1 MSLTTKLN
9 AVNTILSTIGSA
21 PVNSLD
27 QTSADASIAELILDE
42 VSREV
47 QSRGWH
53 FNTEFNVP
61 LARDGD
67 TKIPVSSTMLKIDI
81 NDEYSAV
88 NPVVR
93 GTFLYDVKNRQYTF
107 TEDLKATVTYLLDFT
122 ELPEAARRLVN
133 VRAARVFQDRFFAEE
148 KGHAFTQQD
157 ELRALTLLEQA
168 ELETGDYNILDNNEG
183 NIRGRNYNGRRY
195 T

>member
-1 MSLTTKLN
+1 MSLTTKLI

-42 VSREV
+42 ISREV

-53 FNTEFNVP
+53 FNTEFDVP
-61 LARDGD
+61 LSLDGD
-67 TKIPVSSTMLKIDI
+67 GKIPVGSNVLRMDI
-81 NDEYSAV
+81 NDEYTSV

-93 GTFLYDVKNRQYTF
+93 GLFLYDVKNRTYVF
-107 TEDLKATVTYLLDFT
+107 TKALKSTVIYLLDFT
-122 ELPEAARRLVN
+122 ELPEAARRLIT
-133 VRAARVFQDRFFAEE
+133 VRTARIFQDRYFSADNI
-148 KGHAFTQQD
+148 HAYTRED
-157 ELRALTLLEQA
+157 EMRALTMLEQA
-168 ELETGDYNILDNNEG
+168 ELETGDYNMLDNNVAA
-183 NIRGRNYNGRRY
+183 NRRRPHDGRRY